1 MALRTGHWARR
12 TARIRL
18 IGGLGCSEKGLTCGA
33 CVMAGSPA
41 RSILAPGLSRSAAAA
56 CWPRRARHVHDAL
69 VYRCTAGSIV
79 RRHSPRIQSSSSS
92 SSSSPPVSGR
102 QGQAASHGWP
112 LRTHATW
119 RPLHAWLH
127 YGEYRPALNHST
139 DQTRTHPDPYR
150 TPRSGGSH
158 AVEDWRAR
166 LAPLPTK

>member
-92 SSSSPPVSGR
+92 SPPVSGR
-102 QGQAASHGWP
+102 QGQAASWLASP
-112 LRTHATW
+112 HA
-119 RPLHAWLH
+119 RNVA
-127 YGEYRPALNHST
+127 
-139 DQTRTHPDPYR
+139 
-150 TPRSGGSH
+150 TP
-158 AVEDWRAR
+158 AR
-166 LAPLPTK
+166 LAPLRRISSSIESFDRPDQDPSRSVPHASFRWKPRR